1 VSIGGLIVVLGGL
14 FFVHP
19 LPTDVTLKALG
30 IRRSVRIL
38 RVVSVIAV
46 ALGGW
51 IVSLG
56 VDPVL

>member
-1 VSIGGLIVVLGGL
+1 
-14 FFVHP
+14 

-56 VDPVL
+56 VDPIL